1 MLPFCQSQTCSN
13 EILYDFIVLLFIIL
27 FSKKISYLKINGV
40 GLIVFIIVVLRLFL
54 LGDNHSLQWTATASI
69 AISQKIINQ
78 EYFNRDISVIAGY
91 YSPKFIFSFILA
103 KTSLF
108 LKLDIINTYYLFK
121 IIIVIFI
128 PIFISYSLYTLKIDK

>member
-91 YSPKFIFSFILA
+91 YSP
-103 KTSLF
+103 
-108 LKLDIINTYYLFK
+108 
-121 IIIVIFI
+121 
-128 PIFISYSLYTLKIDK
+128 